1 MAANRALDEENRAK
15 ALAFSTVQ
23 HEALQREQAMA
34 LLAERHR
41 VLDLEARVAKAESR
55 NAVLLTG
62 LLLLAL
68 AGLGAWAWRLRRG
81 AQRFRSLAQTD
92 ALTGF
97 ATRQHF
103 ADLAEAALARCR
115 ARAQPLML
123 VAFDLD
129 HFKRVNDRHG
139 HLAGDAVLRA
149 VSAAIRGLPAE
160 RPRVLGRIG
169 GEEFAALLENA
180 TPDEAQAHAEAVRAA
195 IAGVRTAT
203 SGGATVAVTA
213 SFGITG
219 THECGHDLP
228 TLLDRADRALYRAKH
243 DGRDRVIGI
252 DRSNALEAA

>member
-34 LLAERHR
+34 LLNERHR

-55 NAVLLTG
+55 NAVLLAG
-62 LLLLAL
+62 VLLLAL
-68 AGLGAWAWRLRRG
+68 GGLAAWGWRLRRG

-103 ADLAEAALARCR
+103 TDLAAAALARCR

-139 HLAGDAVLRA
+139 HPAGDAVLRA

-160 RPRVLGRIG
+160 RPHVLGRIG
-169 GEEFAALLENA
+169 GEEFAVLLENA
-180 TPDEAQAHAEAVRAA
+180 TPDEALAHAEALRAA
-195 IAGVRTAT
+195 IAGAQARTDA
-203 SGGATVAVTA
+203 GVAITVTA

-219 THECGHDLP
+219 THECGHDLQA
-228 TLLDRADRALYRAKH
+228 LLDRSDRALYRAKN